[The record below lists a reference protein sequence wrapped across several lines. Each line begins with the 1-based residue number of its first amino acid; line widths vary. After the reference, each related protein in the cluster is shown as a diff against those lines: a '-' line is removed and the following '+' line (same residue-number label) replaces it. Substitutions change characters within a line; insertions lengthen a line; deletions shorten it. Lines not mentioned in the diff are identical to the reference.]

1 MNVTVTVGLGTG
13 NKDQQLGHLMTVL
26 QIQQQA
32 IARQG
37 GADGP
42 LVTLGNIYNTVKRIC
57 ENAGL
62 KTADPYF
69 TDPKTPPTHGPG
81 GASPQPGGAVS
92 PGPPP
97 QAGPQPGV
105 PGGAPPP
112 DPHLIALQAKM
123 QVDQQRAAQEVAI
136 ERMKAGIDQQTK
148 LAIAQIQAATDIQI
162 AKIGKGMVE
171 PTPPIPPPEMP
182 AG

>member
-1 MNVTVTVGLGTG
+1 
-13 NKDQQLGHLMTVL
+13 MTVL

-42 LVTLGNIYNTVKRIC
+42 LVTLTNVYNTVKRIC

-69 TDPKTPPTHGPG
+69 TDPTAKAPPAPGTPPARAGTPG
-81 GASPQPGGAVS
+81 G
-92 PGPPP
+92 PPN
-97 QAGPQPGV
+97 
-105 PGGAPPP
+105 GAPQVP
-112 DPHLIALQAKM
+112 DPHLLALEAKM
-123 QVDQQRAAQEVAI
+123 QADQQRAAQELEI
-136 ERMKAGIDQQTK
+136 ERMKATIEQQTK
-148 LAIAQIQAATDIQI
+148 LAIAQIQSATDIQI
-162 AKIGKGMVE
+162 AKIGKGVVD
-171 PTPPIPPPEMP
+171 PIPPMPPPEMR

>member
-32 IARQG
+32 VARQG
-37 GADGP
+37 GVDGP

-69 TDPKTPPTHGPG
+69 TDPAAAKGPLAAG
-81 GASPQPGGAVS
+81 GAGAPTGGSPPGMS
-92 PGPPP
+92 PG
-97 QAGPQPGV
+97 
-105 PGGAPPP
+105 APAP
-112 DPHLIALQAKM
+112 DPHLVALQAKM
-123 QVDQQRAAQEVAI
+123 QADREKAAQELEI
-136 ERMKAGIDQQTK
+136 ERMKATVEQQTK
-148 LAIAQIQAATDIQI
+148 LAIARIQAATDIEV
-162 AKIGKGMVE
+162 AKIGKGVGVSAMSAPVV
-171 PTPPIPPPEMP
+171 PNPPATGNP
-182 AG
+182 G

>member
-42 LVTLGNIYNTVKRIC
+42 LVTLGNVYNTVKRIC

-69 TDPKTPPTHGPG
+69 TDPTALPAHGQVDAAGLPAQG
-81 GASPQPGGAVS
+81 EPQPGG
-92 PGPPP
+92 PGGMPP
-97 QAGPQPGV
+97 QA
-105 PGGAPPP
+105 PP

-123 QVDQQRAAQEVAI
+123 QADQQRAAQEVAI
-136 ERMKAGIDQQTK
+136 ERMKAGIDQETK